1 MGLFSSLASSFMEG
15 WRSGQQAQHPPTRST
30 QVVPRNFDLIYPAPL
45 LRFDE
50 IAAGGHDDPRAL
62 VYALS
67 WLDPKRKRPFA
78 CGELNALDFGN
89 GKDGEKKACQT
100 LLKRGLI
107 CNLAP
112 DRVLAEIYTVQTLK
126 DLLRQRGLP
135 VSGNKSVLVDR
146 VMSSGFKISGRSYRY
161 KFLELTESG
170 IGKIKES
177 RADEK
182 QAFFMAVSELKE
194 QNYPGAIS
202 AYRSFDSKW
211 GFVHTSGKNHTI
223 FAHYDVPFSQFD
235 FIAGYPMRELQ
246 NSDDFKATLR
256 ACLIAGLMGKGC
268 PDYVG
273 EAFQEPIQCPN
284 IVSYYAQGHFD
295 DGINPDTIAAMQE
308 NVELDNSYVLQYYIS
323 RVMYLS
329 RQARK

>member
-15 WRSGQQAQHPPTRST
+15 WRSGQQAQQPPACPT
-30 QVVPRNFDLIYPAPL
+30 QVVPRNLDLIYPAPL

-50 IAAGGHDDPRAL
+50 ISAGGHNDVRAL
-62 VYALS
+62 VYSLS
-67 WLDPKRKRPFA
+67 WLDPGRKRPFA
-78 CGELNALDFGN
+78 CGELNALDFGS
-89 GKDGEKKACQT
+89 GKDGEKKACQI
-100 LLKRGLI
+100 LLEKGLI

-112 DRVLAEIYTVQTLK
+112 DRVLAEIYTVQELK
-126 DLLRQRGLP
+126 GLLRQRRLP

-146 VMSSGFKISGRSYRY
+146 LMGSGFKIGGRGYRH

-170 IGKIKES
+170 VGKIEES

-182 QAFFMAVSELKE
+182 RAFLLAVSALKDGD
-194 QNYPGAIS
+194 YFGAIS

-211 GFVHTSGKNHTI
+211 GFVHASGKNHTI

-235 FIAGYPMRELQ
+235 FIARYPMRELQ

-268 PDYVG
+268 PHYVG
-273 EAFQEPIQCPN
+273 EVFQEPIQCPH
-284 IVSYYAQGHFD
+284 IVDLYKHGRFD
-295 DGINPDTIAAMQE
+295 DGVDPAVIDAMQE
-308 NVELDNSYVLQYYIS
+308 NVESNNSYVLQYYIS